1 MLQTRGSRPG
11 SNALQKTP
19 TSCAQAKQDQASRSN
34 EIIASSVVSIIGVC
48 LYLSSFRCLKE
59 DLLGNWAGRKHGYA
73 YRNT

>member
-19 TSCAQAKQDQASRSN
+19 TSCAQANQYQAGRTN
-34 EIIASSVVSIIGVC
+34 EFTVSAVVSVSGVC

-59 DLLGNWAGRKHGYA
+59 DLLGNWACRKHGYA
-73 YRNT
+73 YRNA

>member
-19 TSCAQAKQDQASRSN
+19 TSCAQAKQDEASGPSKF
-34 EIIASSVVSIIGVC
+34 IVSAVLSVSGVC

-59 DLLGNWAGRKHGYA
+59 DLLGNWACREHGYTH
-73 YRNT
+73 RNA